1 MKIIIQIIAT
11 GIVSYTIVLILVPIF
26 TRVASRIGLM
36 DKPNARKIH
45 YQPVPVIGGIVIA
58 LAVAS
63 LMATNALMYFLPNQ
77 LLFVLLAAMIL
88 LIVGVADDLYDIRA
102 KYKLIIQLFCAF
114 LISSAGVRI
123 TSFYGFLGVETIP
136 VLVQYIVTIILITG
150 IINAFNLM
158 DGIDG
163 LAGIIFSIGFLI
175 LITLAAFMKNYEAVL
190 FFIPFF
196 GAIIAFLRF
205 NLSTKK
211 IFIGDAGTLFVGTLL
226 IGSSIYMLNQSVGT
240 TQSAHLVV
248 IHLFI
253 GFFSLPVLDSLR
265 VYLGRMKKGQSA
277 FKADKT
283 HLHHLILLFN
293 RSHKKTALIISFI
306 IVLFLLTAFIGAYFI
321 TLSTYFFLILIGFS
335 FLAYLLNLNQ
345 KVLYWQQKMHE
356 IENNSTSS
364 VTI

>member
-1 MKIIIQIIAT
+1 
-11 GIVSYTIVLILVPIF
+11 
-26 TRVASRIGLM
+26 
-36 DKPNARKIH
+36 
-45 YQPVPVIGGIVIA
+45 
-58 LAVAS
+58 
-63 LMATNALMYFLPNQ
+63 
-77 LLFVLLAAMIL
+77 
-88 LIVGVADDLYDIRA
+88 
-102 KYKLIIQLFCAF
+102 
-114 LISSAGVRI
+114 
-123 TSFYGFLGVETIP
+123 
-136 VLVQYIVTIILITG
+136 
-150 IINAFNLM
+150 LM

-175 LITLAAFMKNYEAVL
+175 LIALAAFMKNYEAVL

-306 IVLFLLTAFIGAYFI
+306 ILLFLLTAFIGAYFI
-321 TLSTYFFLILIGFS
+321 TLSTYFFLILMGFS

-364 VTI
+364 LTI